1 MRERTT
7 TVAVADAAGD
17 GGGDAGCSPT
27 EVSVVK
33 VTTLRTL
40 LEAGMGEGVGPAGL
54 GQTQEMLRVDRG
66 VAIRRTQEMPPTRGG
81 TWG

>member
-40 LEAGMGEGVGPAGL
+40 LEAGMGEGVGPAGF
-54 GQTQEMLRVDRG
+54 GTDTRDAAVDRG
-66 VAIRRTQEMPPTRGG
+66 
-81 TWG
+81 